1 MLSDQLQASRALPA
15 IRRARPVTI
24 ALRALDEGVPL
35 LDLVD
40 ELSAALC
47 AFGKVAVIYR
57 GEPDRLEQPLT
68 RAEAVVRFAA
78 IVERCERDHD
88 HVIMA
93 CGPGPA
99 DGWDEFCLA
108 RADRVLAV
116 AGPLAARRAA
126 SALDE
131 PAEQEWIAALRG
143 CDLVGYGTDTFSPRE
158 RDWVRMLAPTST
170 FAVSDAGDRREDV
183 ARMARRLA
191 GRSLGIVLGGAGARS
206 LAHLGVIEVLLDAG
220 APIDRVGGVS
230 LGAFIGAL
238 LAAGNDS
245 AAIDACCY
253 DEWVRRNPINDYTI
267 PRASLIKGRK
277 IQAMLA
283 RLFGETRIEQLSR
296 SLYCASV
303 DLEQGSLRIDRHG
316 PLADA
321 IAASIALPLIAP
333 PIRREQSL
341 LIDGSLLDNLPLAP
355 MSASGE
361 GPVLAVDV
369 KRAEEQPASAVEGQ
383 AAARSAR
390 PRRLPP
396 LTDTMARIALLSS
409 ANTDE
414 AARLHAD
421 LTIDVPLSGVGL
433 LEFHQIDAARNAGRE
448 AAQAALAHAPAWLF
462 GEQSAARNLSGQRT
476 VLRV

>member
-1 MLSDQLQASRALPA
+1 
-15 IRRARPVTI
+15 
-24 ALRALDEGVPL
+24 
-35 LDLVD
+35 
-40 ELSAALC
+40 
-47 AFGKVAVIYR
+47 
-57 GEPDRLEQPLT
+57 
-68 RAEAVVRFAA
+68 
-78 IVERCERDHD
+78 
-88 HVIMA
+88 
-93 CGPGPA
+93 
-99 DGWDEFCLA
+99 
-108 RADRVLAV
+108 
-116 AGPLAARRAA
+116 
-126 SALDE
+126 
-131 PAEQEWIAALRG
+131 
-143 CDLVGYGTDTFSPRE
+143 
-158 RDWVRMLAPTST
+158 
-170 FAVSDAGDRREDV
+170 
-183 ARMARRLA
+183 MARRLA
-191 GRSLGIVLGGAGARS
+191 GRSMGMVLGGAGARS

-277 IQAMLA
+277 VQTMLA
-283 RLFGETRIEQLSR
+283 RLFGDTQIEQLSR
-296 SLYCASV
+296 AFYCASV
-303 DLEQGSLRIDRHG
+303 DLEHGSLTIDRHG

-361 GPVLAVDV
+361 GPVLAVDM
-369 KRAEEQPASAVEGQ
+369 KGAEEQPAGT
-383 AAARSAR
+383 AAAQPAEAIGA

-421 LTIDVPLSGVGL
+421 LAIDVPLSGVGL
-433 LEFHQIDAARNAGRE
+433 LEFHQIDAARSAGRK
-448 AAQAALAHAPAWLF
+448 AAQAALEQAPAWLLRNASKL
-462 GEQSAARNLSGQRT
+462 ELSAGRRT
-476 VLRV
+476 VVALRRLTREPLLEAFSRIWVARRPLLGPAAGAE